1 MHFIVFHQ
9 NPPLFLHSQY
19 NTYKISKSINFN
31 TFIGNIFT
39 KKKKYSMSTYQKFKY
54 ILTILILS
62 FILFSPIFSL
72 TSSACSLPRYD
83 EAYSSLPHNISLVN
97 INISYKIAKGN
108 NILFF
113 KENKHYFKYLSIISN
128 NLSLL
133 IGLSK

>member
-1 MHFIVFHQ
+1 MLIKHQLRSNFFIIFGFH
-9 NPPLFLHSQY
+9 PLFD
-19 NTYKISKSINFN
+19 KEPK
-31 TFIGNIFT
+31 
-39 KKKKYSMSTYQKFKY
+39 KFKY
-54 ILTILILS
+54 ILNILILS

-83 EAYSSLPHNISLVN
+83 EAYSSLPHNIFLVN

-113 KENKHYFKYLSIISN
+113 KENKYYFKYLSIISN